1 MWTAASGLLAL
12 MALALLLTGCAAPV
26 VRAPELDAA
35 AVTIERERQQDLALA
50 DHLEAVARLHR
61 VGIPILVAG
70 VPLCKE
76 RVSWQVNAWFRTLDE
91 LPEPFR
97 EAAARRLGVGD
108 RPTAVFVAV
117 GSPAERAGIQPG
129 DVVTSLNGSAVRGER
144 DAGAILADRLKKAA
158 AQGTEVRL
166 GLERDGA
173 SHEVEVAPVAQC
185 DYPLV
190 LIPSDEINAFAD
202 GERIGVFTGMM
213 RFAADDD
220 ELALVIGHELA
231 HNVMGHIDAKRLNAG
246 VGLILD
252 LLAAGFGVNTYGAF
266 SEMGARAYSQG
277 FESEAD
283 YVGLYLSALAGADI
297 HVAADFWR
305 RMGASKPGA
314 IEERPYEGTHPST
327 PERSLHLEHTMA
339 EIDRKRAQGLALTPE
354 FPPGATRP
362 AESGR
367 SAIGFSPR

>member
-1 MWTAASGLLAL
+1 MWTAASGLLTP
-12 MALALLLTGCAAPV
+12 MALALFLTGCAAPV

-35 AVTIERERQQDLALA
+35 AVTAERERQQDLALA
-50 DHLEAVARLHR
+50 EHLEAVTRLHR
-61 VGIPILVAG
+61 VGVPILVAG

-76 RVSWQVNAWFRTLDE
+76 RVSWQINAWFRTRDE
-91 LPEPFR
+91 LPEPLR
-97 EAAARRLGVGD
+97 EAAARRFGVGD

-158 AQGTEVRL
+158 AQGTAVRL
-166 GLERDGA
+166 GIERDGA
-173 SHEVEVAPVAQC
+173 SHEIEVAPVAQC

-190 LIPSDEINAFAD
+190 LIPRDKINAFAD

-213 RFAADDD
+213 RFAAKDD

-246 VGLILD
+246 VGFVLD
-252 LLAAGFGVNTYGAF
+252 LLAAGFGVTTFGAF
-266 SEMGARAYSQG
+266 SEMGARAHSQG

-314 IEERPYEGTHPST
+314 IEKRAYGASHPST

-339 EIDRKRAQGLALTPE
+339 EIDRKRAQGLALTPDL
-354 FPPGATRP
+354 PPGATRP
-362 AESGR
+362 VRSEG
-367 SAIGFSPR
+367 SAIGFTPR